1 VARDAASDA
10 SLDPAHHNP
19 FRNIVVRAVE
29 ILHACDEA
37 LRIIAAYEPPDRPH
51 VAVEP
56 RAATGHG
63 ATEAPRGLLYHRY
76 QLSGDGMIGDARIVP
91 PTSQNQAQIEDDL
104 RGFVQARLDLP
115 TPELTRQCEQAI
127 RNYDPC
133 ISCATHFL
141 DLRIESD

>member
-1 VARDAASDA
+1 
-10 SLDPAHHNP
+10 
-19 FRNIVVRAVE
+19 
-29 ILHACDEA
+29 
-37 LRIIAAYEPPDRPH
+37 
-51 VAVEP
+51 
-56 RAATGHG
+56 
-63 ATEAPRGLLYHRY
+63 
-76 QLSGDGMIGDARIVP
+76 MIGEARIVP